1 MPKFAKIDQI
11 ECPHCGQ
18 SDLYAHGRQTGK
30 KRYRCQHCRKV
41 FSPTRATKSRQH
53 TPQVIGA
60 AVDMYFDGVSYKRT
74 AENIAAAFNIPE
86 PSKQTI
92 YNWVHDYS
100 TALGKAIEGETP
112 SVGNTW
118 VADEMMVNVGG
129 RKVWL
134 WNVLD
139 ERTRY
144 LLATHLTPYRTAAQ
158 ARIVMDKAKK
168 AAGKSPA
175 TIKTDKLRSYD
186 EGIEDVFGAEAK
198 HIKSEGI
205 RSLTLNN
212 NMSERLQGTIRARDK
227 VLRGLK
233 SLESGQRFLDGWQMD
248 YNLFRPHLSLGQ
260 YGKDITPAEVARMDV
275 SFSSWQDVAA
285 MPVRSGGGVRTGT
298 AVRDVF
304 EDDVLETRLR
314 TPKRRK
320 RSAGP
325 LMRRLKLANR
335 LAG

>member
-1 MPKFAKIDQI
+1 MPSFAKIKQI
-11 ECPHCGQ
+11 ACPHCGQ
-18 SDLYAHGRQTGK
+18 SDLYSHG
-30 KRYRCQHCRKV
+30 KRSNKQRYKCRACSKV
-41 FSPTRATKSRQH
+41 FYHTEARKSRQH

-74 AENIAAAFNIPE
+74 AENVAATFDIPE
-86 PSKQTI
+86 PAKKTI

-100 TALGKAIEGETP
+100 KALADATATLTP
-112 SVGNTW
+112 NVGSSW
-118 VADEMMVNVGG
+118 VADEMMVNIGG
-129 RKVWL
+129 KKAWL

-144 LLATHLTPYRTAAQ
+144 LLATHLTPYRTSAQ

-168 AAGKSPA
+168 AAGRSPT

-186 EGIEDVFGAEAK
+186 QGIEDVFGADAK
-198 HIKSEGI
+198 HVKSKGI

-248 YNLFRPHLSLGQ
+248 YNFFRPHLSLEK
-260 YGKDITPAEVARMDV
+260 YGKDITPAEAARMELP
-275 SFSSWQDVAA
+275 FSSWQDVAA
-285 MPVRSGGGVRTGT
+285 MPVRRGGKVRADG
-298 AVRDVF
+298 ASRF
-304 EDDVLETRLR
+304 EGLELSTKLGGNA
-314 TPKRRK
+314 KRRARRAPRLLK
-320 RSAGP
+320 NIQDD
-325 LMRRLKLANR
+325 RRLV
-335 LAG
+335 G